1 MDRLARLASAK
12 RAEGGPE
19 AGMVCDRRVG
29 EFAKAPTAPYRHYR
43 KSKEQQPCDSGFPR
57 KGPTGI
63 PLRPAGVGHA
73 VTTGNQYLAEDEG
86 ANRWRVGQQLH
97 WKGRDRAAARD
108 PLRRLPCWPE
118 LRAGPAG

>member
-1 MDRLARLASAK
+1 MDRPACLASVK

-19 AGMVCDRRVG
+19 AGMVRDRRVG

-63 PLRPAGVGHA
+63 PLRPPGRGYAVAAGNEH
-73 VTTGNQYLAEDEG
+73 LAEDER
-86 ANRWRVGQQLH
+86 ADCWRVGQQVH
-97 WKGRDRAAARD
+97 RKGRDRTATRD
-108 PLRRLPCWPE
+108 PFRRFPRREKL
-118 LRAGPAG
+118 